1 MFTFTLSKLRRIL
14 QDSLPQA
21 CPEARVLLAS
31 RLVNSIP
38 PEAAPYVLGTSLM
51 GVLFI
56 AGMVRIWLLRRVE
69 EKLLKNKEA
78 LEKQIITQQK
88 DLMQVRSDA
97 NAWRS
102 EMQRQFDQFRHMAC
116 DQLKV
121 EETRYDNLMSKS
133 REREQDLQTKLDIA
147 RQMCAELPSA
157 KARVMQLE
165 SALGIDAGEGLSIS
179 PTAAVN
185 GTHHLTMM
193 PDLNGST
200 DECLPVPAPS
210 ESAELLVDDIM
221 GEPAAELV
229 TLRQQNALLQQALTA
244 ERLRS
249 RQRERSNSTAKS
261 RARRSA

>member
-1 MFTFTLSKLRRIL
+1 
-14 QDSLPQA
+14 
-21 CPEARVLLAS
+21 
-31 RLVNSIP
+31 
-38 PEAAPYVLGTSLM
+38 
-51 GVLFI
+51 
-56 AGMVRIWLLRRVE
+56 
-69 EKLLKNKEA
+69 
-78 LEKQIITQQK
+78 
-88 DLMQVRSDA
+88 MQVRSDA